1 MVDQYGRLV
10 DYLRISITDR
20 CNLQCAYCS
29 HQSEDYYATAS
40 ELLTKEEILMACRSI
55 SRLGIRKIRIT
66 GGEPFFRLDAIEIMK
81 EIKKIP
87 RIEHISVTTNGAL
100 LKEQLEKIKD
110 IGLDGINISL
120 DTLNADKYKELVKG
134 SDLNSVLESIKVLA
148 TMEHGPVVK
157 INCLAMREWNLD
169 EITQMAA
176 LAKDY
181 PISVRFIE
189 LMPLGIGEQ
198 YTPIYQDEMIQLLEK
213 EYGTL
218 TPFYEKLGNGPAK
231 YYEIEGFKGKVG
243 FISPM
248 SHGFCE
254 DCNRIRLTADGQL
267 KLCLEYNSKLN
278 VRDVIRRGTE
288 ENTLTEIIGSA
299 IFLKPKHNTFCKRK

>member
-20 CNLQCAYCS
+20 CNLHCAYCS
-29 HQSEDYYATAS
+29 HQNENYYATAS
-40 ELLTKEEILMACRSI
+40 EILTKEEILMACRSI
-55 SRLGIRKIRIT
+55 SRLGIRKVRIT
-66 GGEPFFRLDAIEIMK
+66 GGEPFVRPDAIEIMK
-81 EIKKIP
+81 EIKKIS

-100 LKEQLEKIKD
+100 LKEQLEQIKD
-110 IGLDGINISL
+110 LGLDGINISL

-134 SDLNSVLESIKVLA
+134 SDLESVLESIKSLA
-148 TMEHGPVVK
+148 TMENGPVVK
-157 INCLAMREWNLD
+157 INCLAMKEWNLD
-169 EITQMAA
+169 EITTIAA

-198 YTPIYQDEMIQLLEK
+198 YTPIYQDEIMKLLEA

-218 TPFYEKLGNGPAK
+218 TPYNEKIGNGPAK

-243 FISPM
+243 FISPI
-248 SHGFCE
+248 SHGFCR
-254 DCNRIRLTADGQL
+254 DCNRIRLTVDGQL
-267 KLCLEYNSKLN
+267 KLCVEQNSKLN

-288 ENTLTEIIGSA
+288 EGVLTEIISSA